1 MDAIKTSSTSITG
14 GGGIKNNPNEEFLNL
29 KINFI
34 QSHIEHLLQEITNLP
49 PPWSYGV
56 DIDGRIFFIK

>member
-1 MDAIKTSSTSITG
+1 MNTSSASTTAATNG
-14 GGGIKNNPNEEFLNL
+14 TTTNEEFLNQ

-34 QSHIEHLLQEITNLP
+34 QTHIEHLLHEITHLP

-56 DIDGRIFFIK
+56 DIDGRIFFIKYYY

>member
-1 MDAIKTSSTSITG
+1 MKTVSFKMPIVTAILEGTLITG
-14 GGGIKNNPNEEFLNL
+14 PTEM
-29 KINFI
+29 I

-49 PPWSYGV
+49 PPWSYSV